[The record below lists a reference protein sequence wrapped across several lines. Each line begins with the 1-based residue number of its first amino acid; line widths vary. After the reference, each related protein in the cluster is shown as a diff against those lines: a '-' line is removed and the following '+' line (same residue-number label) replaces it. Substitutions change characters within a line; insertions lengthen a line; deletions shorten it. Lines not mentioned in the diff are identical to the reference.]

1 MPPSSWQ
8 CWYGGAGEGAEE
20 TSGGEVSEGP
30 LRGDRCPLRRQGTTK
45 KHFPVRDIS
54 VQTFFCFVLFSYIVF
69 FFLSLLG
76 HTTTEQT
83 QSDLW
88 DNNQVRNNSF
98 WKGDK
103 WQWHWLKWTMM
114 MRTLFSSLTDPRP
127 AHLELFR
134 QVTAKARVDLSPS
147 TRWSSLIF
155 AFTRPERPQRSYRA
169 V

>member
-1 MPPSSWQ
+1 M
-8 CWYGGAGEGAEE
+8 EE
-20 TSGGEVSEGP
+20 QERE
-30 LRGDRCPLRRQGTTK
+30 RRRQVVEKFQKAPFEEIAAHCGA
-45 KHFPVRDIS
+45 R
-54 VQTFFCFVLFSYIVF
+54 VQRKNIFLSEILVFKLFFALYCFLILY

-103 WQWHWLKWTMM
+103 WQWHWLKLTMM